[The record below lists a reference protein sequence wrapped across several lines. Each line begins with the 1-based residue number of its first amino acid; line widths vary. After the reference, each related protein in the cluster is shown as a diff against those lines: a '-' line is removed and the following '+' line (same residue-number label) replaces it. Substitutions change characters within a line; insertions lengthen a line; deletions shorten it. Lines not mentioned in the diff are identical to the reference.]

1 MLETTSKNDRKRR
14 RTMAD
19 STQTPDFRA
28 GFELGKVYAEVQ
40 SYLNYS
46 GESEDGPLARTLL
59 AALDAIGSI
68 PDPGTATQEVI
79 DAWNRDT

>member
-1 MLETTSKNDRKRR
+1 
-14 RTMAD
+14 MAD
-19 STQTPDFRA
+19 NTQTPGFRA

-40 SYLNYS
+40 SYLHHS

-68 PDPGTATQEVI
+68 PDPGPATQEVI